1 MPLSLLFDVTPM
13 VPLRRHLHHHHH
25 CTLSRRHM
33 RSRSRRRRRRRHHHS
48 TRHTRRHHHRRRR
61 RMKTDRQTDG
71 IHHFHF
77 SRLDELFVVS
87 EKTLSDSEVW

>member
-13 VPLRRHLHHHHH
+13 VPLRRHHHHHH
-25 CTLSRRHM
+25 RTLSRRHM
-33 RSRSRRRRRRRHHHS
+33 RSRSRRRRRRRRHHS

-71 IHHFHF
+71 IHHHFHF